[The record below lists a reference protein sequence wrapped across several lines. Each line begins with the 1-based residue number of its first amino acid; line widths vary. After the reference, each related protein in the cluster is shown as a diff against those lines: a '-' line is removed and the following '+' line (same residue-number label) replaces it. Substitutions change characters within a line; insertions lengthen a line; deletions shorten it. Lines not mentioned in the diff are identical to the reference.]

1 MGEMGLE
8 REKKEVEL
16 NSDIWGKG
24 VCDIWEIWGW
34 REKKDVESNSGIR
47 EKGVCDIWEKWG
59 WRERE
64 KDVELN
70 S

>member
-1 MGEMGLE
+1 ME

-34 REKKDVESNSGIR
+34 REKKRCRIKFWDTGERCVRHMGEMGL
-47 EKGVCDIWEKWG
+47 E
-59 WRERE
+59 RER
-64 KDVELN
+64 KRCRVKFLDM
-70 S
+70 